1 AQQHQRTIV
10 ERFADYP
17 IKSTCL
23 SRFSSPK
30 EQKLI
35 LSALAAGGIDI
46 IVGTHRLLSKDVR
59 FKDLGLLIVDEE
71 QRFGVA
77 HKEKIKTF
85 RASIDV
91 LTLSATPIP
100 RTLHMTLVGMRDMS
114 IINTPPMDRRPVQ
127 TYVVEY
133 HQKLIRDA
141 IARELARGGQV
152 YYVHNRVFNI
162 YDAAAELRTIL
173 PEAQIAI
180 AHGQMNEGEL
190 ARVMEDFVAGIAD
203 VLLCT
208 TIIESGLDIPNVNT
222 LIVDQAD
229 MFGLSQLYQLRGR
242 VGRSRRQAFAYFTYR
257 KNKVISDIAK
267 KRLIAIRDFTELGA
281 GFKIAMRDLE
291 LRGAGNILG
300 PEQHGNIM
308 AVGFDLYCKLL
319 QEEIAKAEGK
329 KTPPQPI
336 ATLLELQLDAFIP
349 DRYLEASVLKVE
361 IYKRITAADSIEE
374 IEELT
379 GELTDRYGDIP
390 PQLVNLLLLGK
401 LKVPARKLAIASM
414 IQKADYIEVK
424 FGEDHPVCG
433 EHLLAILTKW
443 QKRLIFSEKKG
454 FSLRMNTT
462 DINQQFKRVE
472 ML

>member
-1 AQQHQRTIV
+1 LFAREGKTRQRRTYKGGEKIANFLDLRVGDYVVHLTQGIGRYMGVERLTIDDIGLDYLLIQYAGGDKLYLPVDQLDLIQKYIGSDGAAPKMYKLGGDQWQKAKSKARASVHDMAEELLALYAEREQVKGYAFSADTVWQQEFEDGFPYEETPDQLQSLAEIKADMESDKVMDRLLCGDVGYGKTEVALRAAFKAVMDGKQVAILAPTTVLAQQHQRTIV

-208 TIIESGLDIPNVNT
+208 T
-222 LIVDQAD
+222 
-229 MFGLSQLYQLRGR
+229 
-242 VGRSRRQAFAYFTYR
+242 
-257 KNKVISDIAK
+257 
-267 KRLIAIRDFTELGA
+267 
-281 GFKIAMRDLE
+281 
-291 LRGAGNILG
+291 
-300 PEQHGNIM
+300 
-308 AVGFDLYCKLL
+308 
-319 QEEIAKAEGK
+319 
-329 KTPPQPI
+329 
-336 ATLLELQLDAFIP
+336 
-349 DRYLEASVLKVE
+349 
-361 IYKRITAADSIEE
+361 
-374 IEELT
+374 
-379 GELTDRYGDIP
+379 
-390 PQLVNLLLLGK
+390 
-401 LKVPARKLAIASM
+401 
-414 IQKADYIEVK
+414 
-424 FGEDHPVCG
+424 
-433 EHLLAILTKW
+433 
-443 QKRLIFSEKKG
+443 
-454 FSLRMNTT
+454 
-462 DINQQFKRVE
+462 
-472 ML
+472 